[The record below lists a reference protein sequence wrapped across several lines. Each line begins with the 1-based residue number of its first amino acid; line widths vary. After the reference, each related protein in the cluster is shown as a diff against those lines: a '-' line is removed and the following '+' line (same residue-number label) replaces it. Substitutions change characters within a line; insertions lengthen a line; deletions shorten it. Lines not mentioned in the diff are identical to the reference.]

1 MQARKVL
8 RERLRMKLKPEF
20 VICNISGNT
29 VDLVS
34 LRQFL
39 QETKEYEEVPL
50 FVYTDFLTVE
60 VRWELQKT
68 GGIDDLL
75 TASVTPEVFAEKL
88 AIARRLRELTKK
100 AANTTKTTRQPLK
113 YYINHFFKRAMDI
126 AFAGTLLLLL
136 SPVLLLVALLIK
148 LESKGPVFYIS
159 HRAGNGYKIFNFYK
173 FRTMVVNADKLVS
186 QMSHLNQYDTNG
198 KDPVFF
204 KVSNDPRVTRL
215 GAFLRN
221 TSMDELPQLLNVL
234 LGHMSIVGNRPLP
247 LYEAATLTTDDYAG
261 RFLAPAGIT
270 GLWQIKKRGQ
280 KDMSVKER
288 INLDISYA
296 ENHSVLYDMWIL
308 ANTPNALIQKD
319 NV

>member
-1 MQARKVL
+1 
-8 RERLRMKLKPEF
+8 MKLKPEF
-20 VICNISGNT
+20 IICNISGNT
-29 VDLVS
+29 VDLLS
-34 LRQFL
+34 LREFL

-75 TASVTPEVFAEKL
+75 TASVTPEIFAEKL
-88 AIARRLRELTKK
+88 SMARRLRELTKK
-100 AANTTKTTRQPLK
+100 AESAAKTKRQPLK

-126 AFAGTLLLLL
+126 AVAGTLLLLL

-148 LESKGPVFYIS
+148 IESKGPVFYIS

-186 QMSHLNQYDTNG
+186 EMSHLNQYDTNG
-198 KDPVFF
+198 NDPVFF

-215 GAFLRN
+215 GGFLRN
-221 TSMDELPQLLNVL
+221 SSMDELPQLLNVL